1 MPVGRR
7 GGSVAHPNAEA
18 LRLADEAM
26 ARGDIEGFF
35 SYYTDDVVVHA
46 AGNNRLAGDYK
57 GLDQL
62 QDLFGRFMEALGEY
76 TFENHAYL
84 ADDEHGVILQRGKSE
99 RDGVTHEFNEIFVFH
114 FRGGK
119 ISEMWY
125 VPVDQ
130 AGLDALIG

>member
-1 MPVGRR
+1 M
-7 GGSVAHPNAEA
+7 AHQNAEV

-26 ARGDIEGFF
+26 ESGDIEKFF
-35 SYYTDDVVVHA
+35 SYYSEDVVVHA
-46 AGNNRLAGDYK
+46 AGKNRLAGDYK

-62 QDLFGRFMEALGEY
+62 EGLFGGFMEAMGEY

-84 ADDEHGVILQRGKSE
+84 ADDEHGIILQRGKSV
-99 RDGVTHEFNEIFVFH
+99 RDGRTREFNEVFVFH

-130 AGLDALIG
+130 AGMDELIG

>member
-1 MPVGRR
+1 M
-7 GGSVAHPNAEA
+7 AHPNAEV

-26 ARGDIEGFF
+26 TDGDIEKFF
-35 SYYTDDVVVHA
+35 SYYTDDVIVHI
-46 AGNNRLAGDYK
+46 AGRSRLAGDYK
-57 GLDQL
+57 GLGEL
-62 QDLFGRFMEALGEY
+62 REGFARFIEALGDY

-84 ADDEHGVILQRGKSE
+84 ADDEHGIILQRGKAA
-99 RDGVTHEFNEIFVFH
+99 RDGNTYEFDEVFVFH

-125 VPVDQ
+125 IPVDQ